1 MLSSLIKS
9 ADWKAEKH
17 VPVITVHSP
26 ASASDSPFPV
36 PPSPIEIEVSVGK
49 EIPHPN
55 TLEHHIAWAAL
66 YFVADGSQLPV
77 ELARAEFRSHGPD
90 LFTAPVLKTTIALPT
105 PPLPHSST
113 PPLSTPPL
121 PQSTTPPLLSGTL
134 HAVAYCNIHGLWE
147 SEMKIAVG

>member
-1 MLSSLIKS
+1 MPMLSSLIKS

-26 ASASDSPFPV
+26 SAASASPFPN
-36 PPSPIEIEVSVGK
+36 PHSPIEVEVSVGK

-66 YFVADGSQLPV
+66 YFVANGSQLPV
-77 ELARAEFRSHGPD
+77 ELARAEFRTHGPD
-90 LFTAPVLKTTIALPT
+90 LFTAPVLTTTVTLPK
-105 PPLPHSST
+105 
-113 PPLSTPPL
+113 
-121 PQSTTPPLLSGTL
+121 SGTL